1 MRSYRWG
8 FLLLLAVQSGLSS
21 AEHVHAHVHAHV
33 LLDVQSCCLSFCTT
47 KQLQQLGPP
56 VRSVVWQ
63 AERLPWLL
71 S

>member
-1 MRSYRWG
+1 MRSSRWG

-21 AEHVHAHVHAHV
+21 AEHVHAHV
-33 LLDVQSCCLSFCTT
+33 LLEVQSYCLSLCTT
-47 KQLQQLGPP
+47 KLLQQLGPP
-56 VRSVVWQ
+56 VGSFVGQ